1 MNIRGFAVWSISS
14 IKRGSIKEKLFDMRR
29 VDGTFVTVFG
39 NPEETE
45 ADICFLVSKTVLRK
59 KAIIALIFWCYA

>member
-1 MNIRGFAVWSISS
+1 
-14 IKRGSIKEKLFDMRR
+14 MRR

-59 KAIIALIFWCYA
+59 KAIIALIFWCDA